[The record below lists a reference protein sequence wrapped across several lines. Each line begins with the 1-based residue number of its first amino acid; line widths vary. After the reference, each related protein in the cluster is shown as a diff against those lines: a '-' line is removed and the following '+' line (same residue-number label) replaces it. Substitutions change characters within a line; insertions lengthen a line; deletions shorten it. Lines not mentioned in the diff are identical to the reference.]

1 MSQHLCPADVDEGAY
16 VVDEEEVQAEL
27 ERQEREEQAAA
38 EAEGGDEA
46 DGQSSR
52 QAQLAAQPQDFGRW
66 VMVCALC

>member
-1 MSQHLCPADVDEGAY
+1 MDEGAY

-46 DGQSSR
+46 DEQSTR
-52 QAQLAAQPQDFGRW
+52 QAQLAAQPQDFGR
-66 VMVCALC
+66 